1 MTVNEAIERA
11 GSGFVLEGIADSSQV
26 TGFHV
31 LSKDGVQIARFNCAG
46 IELALSPVSDA
57 DTSNP

>member
-1 MTVNEAIERA
+1 VTVNEAIERA
-11 GSGFVLEGIADSSQV
+11 GSGFILEGVANSSQV
-26 TGFHV
+26 IGFEV
-31 LSKDGVQIARFNCAG
+31 LSKDGNLIARFNCAG